1 MDNTEINNKFFRRLI
16 ERYLDGKTTAEELKL
31 LVNYYES
38 FQMENDWVEALGPEH
53 VIKERM
59 LVNILEAIKGDEAT
73 KVPKLIPLFKL
84 SWVKYAVA
92 ASVVAFVVI
101 YNTLNNGA
109 LKNLVK
115 EDAIVNTS
123 IEIGTNKA
131 ILTTEDG
138 SNITLAKGEVLSL
151 ENLKSNGEELVY
163 SKNQTNKKEIAYNYL
178 TIPRGGQFFVKL
190 SDGTQV
196 WLNSESKLKYPVAFV
211 MGEKRTVELVY
222 GEAYFDVS
230 PSTEHNGA
238 KFIVTNNNHEI
249 EVLGTE
255 FNVKAY
261 SNESNITTTLVE
273 GKVNI
278 KYQGEEYLLLP
289 NQQSVLD
296 RNTNTI
302 TFKDVDVFHEISW
315 KEGIFSFNNTTL
327 KEIMV
332 VLSRW
337 YDFDVEFKD
346 KMVEKELFVGTLGK
360 NEKIEDILKN
370 LKELGIINKYEFHD
384 KKISIE

>member
-1 MDNTEINNKFFRRLI
+1 MNNTEMNNKFFRRLI
-16 ERYLDGKTTAEELKL
+16 ERYLEGETTADELKL

-38 FQMENDWVEALGPEH
+38 FQKENEWVEALGPEH

-59 LVNILEAIKGDEAT
+59 LVNILEAIKDDEEIKQP
-73 KVPKLIPLFKL
+73 KVISIFR
-84 SWVKYAVA
+84 SAYVKYAVA
-92 ASVVAFVVI
+92 ASILAFVAI
-101 YNTLNNGA
+101 YTFINNGTGSI
-109 LKNLVK
+109 VQ

-123 IEIGTNKA
+123 IEVGTNKA
-131 ILTTEDG
+131 VLTREDG
-138 SNITLAKGEVLSL
+138 SNITLEKGEQLAFDNL
-151 ENLKSNGEELVY
+151 ESNGEELVY
-163 SKNQTNKKEIAYNYL
+163 TNKEPASKAIAYNYL

-211 MGEKRTVELVY
+211 DGEKRMVELLY

-230 PSTEHNGA
+230 PSTAHKGS
-238 KFIVTNNNHEI
+238 KFMVTNNNHEI

-273 GKVNI
+273 GKVNV
-278 KYQGEEYLLLP
+278 KYQDEDHILLP

-296 RNTNTI
+296 RSNNII
-302 TFKDVDVFHEISW
+302 TFNEVDVFHEISW
-315 KEGIFSFNNTTL
+315 KEGIFSFNNKTL
-327 KEIMV
+327 KDIMM

-337 YDFDVEFKD
+337 YDFNVEFKN
-346 KMVEKELFVGTLGK
+346 KAVENELFVGTLGK
-360 NEKIEDILKN
+360 DEKIENILKN
-370 LKELGIINKYEFHD
+370 LKDLGIINKYEFHE
-384 KKISIE
+384 KNISVE

>member
-1 MDNTEINNKFFRRLI
+1 MDNTEMNNKFFRRLI
-16 ERYLDGKTTAEELKL
+16 ERYLEGKTTADELKL

-38 FQMENDWVEALGPEH
+38 FQKENEWVEALGPED

-59 LVNILEAIKGDEAT
+59 LVNILEAIKEDEVST
-73 KVPKLIPLFKL
+73 TPKVISLFRSAYL
-84 SWVKYAVA
+84 KYGVA
-92 ASVVAFVVI
+92 AAVIVFVAIFAF
-101 YNTLNNGA
+101 LNNGSGSVV
-109 LKNLVK
+109 L

-123 IEIGTNKA
+123 IEIGSNKA
-131 ILTTEDG
+131 VLTREDG
-138 SNITLAKGEVLSL
+138 SNVTLEKGAQLVLSNL
-151 ENLKSNGEELVY
+151 ESNGEELIY
-163 SKNQTNKKEIAYNYL
+163 SNKNSETKEIAYNYL

-211 MGEKRTVELVY
+211 DGKKRMVELLY
-222 GEAYFDVS
+222 GEAYFDIS
-230 PSTEHNGA
+230 PSTAHKGS
-238 KFIVTNNNHEI
+238 KFMVTNNNHEI

-261 SNESNITTTLVE
+261 YNESDITTTLVE

-278 KYQGEEYLLLP
+278 KYQGKDHILLP

-296 RNTNTI
+296 RSTNTI
-302 TFKDVDVFHEISW
+302 TFKEVDVFHEISW
-315 KEGIFSFNNTTL
+315 KEGIFSFNNKTL

-337 YDFDVEFKD
+337 YDFNVEFKN
-346 KMVEKELFVGTLGK
+346 KTIENELFVGTLGK
-360 NEKIEDILKN
+360 HEKIEDILRN
-370 LKELGIINKYEFHD
+370 LKELGIINKYEFHE
-384 KKISIE
+384 KNIRIE